1 VSWWP
6 TVRLVAAREIRTRA
20 TSKATR
26 IVTVIMVVAIV
37 ALTVILDV
45 TRGGD
50 SAQKVGLTSATAQ
63 LAQPLRQAAQTTG
76 QDVDVSTV
84 SSPAAGAQDVRDGH
98 LDALLGRGG
107 PGKPFTVVVKDDLDD
122 NLHATLNQL
131 ARQESLNRQITR
143 LGGDPAQVSTDMAR
157 ATPRVTELEP
167 QEPFHS
173 ERLVIG
179 VIVGI
184 LIYVG
189 LLSYGQAVAQGVVE
203 EKTSRVVEILL
214 STIRAWQLMAGKVLG
229 IGVVGL
235 AQLAIIL
242 GAGALTAA
250 ATGVLSLPTSV
261 AAGTIVWAIVWYLL
275 GYFLYALL
283 FAAAGALVSRQEDVG
298 SVTMPLMML
307 IIVPYV
313 IGISALPADPEN
325 GLVRTLSLIPLFS
338 PMLMP
343 MREAMGVA
351 TAGELIFSV
360 ALTAALVAALVRVT
374 GRIYSNA
381 VMRMGARI
389 RVGDAFRGT

>member
-6 TVRLVAAREIRTRA
+6 IVRLVAAREIRARVA
-20 TSKATR
+20 SKAMR
-26 IVTVIMVVAIV
+26 IVTGIMVVALVGLIIV
-37 ALTVILDV
+37 LDLT
-45 TRGGD
+45 GGGS
-50 SAQKVGLTSATAQ
+50 SAQKVGLTQQTEQ
-63 LAQPLRQAAQTTG
+63 LAGPLRAAARATG
-76 QDVDVSTV
+76 EEVDVTNSI
-84 SSPAAGAQDVRDGH
+84 SPAAGARDIRDGH
-98 LDALLGRGG
+98 LDALLVQGSG
-107 PGKPFTVVVKDDLDD
+107 GKPFRITVKDDLDD
-122 NLHATLNQL
+122 DLRATLNAL
-131 ARQESLNRQITR
+131 ARQETLNRQIDQ
-143 LGGDPAQVSTDMAR
+143 LGGNPAQVNGALAR
-157 ATPRVTELEP
+157 ATPQITELEP
-167 QEPFHS
+167 QEPYHD

-179 VIVGI
+179 IIVGV

-203 EKTSRVVEILL
+203 EKSSRVVEILL

-229 IGVVGL
+229 IGIVGL
-235 AQLAIIL
+235 LQLAIIL

-250 ATGVLSLPTSV
+250 LTGVLSLPTSV
-261 AAGTIVWAIVWYLL
+261 AVGTVIWAIAWYLL

-307 IIVPYV
+307 IVVPYV
-313 IGISALPADPEN
+313 IGISALPSDPEN
-325 GLVRTLSLIPLFS
+325 SLVRTLSLIPLFS

-360 ALTAALVAALVRVT
+360 ALTAVLIAVLVRVT

-381 VMRMGARI
+381 IMRMGARI
-389 RVGDAFRGT
+389 RLGDAFRGG

>member
-1 VSWWP
+1 M
-6 TVRLVAAREIRTRA
+6 VAAREIRTRIA
-20 TSKATR
+20 SKATR

-37 ALTVILDV
+37 ALTVVLDV
-45 TRGGD
+45 TGGGS
-50 SAQKVGLTSATAQ
+50 SAQKVGLTPATQQ
-63 LAQPLRQAAQTTG
+63 LAQPLQQAARATG
-76 QDVDVSTV
+76 DEIETVDVA
-84 SSPAAGAQDVRDGH
+84 SPAAGARSVRDGK
-98 LDALLGRGG
+98 LDALLDGD
-107 PGKPFTVVVKDDLDD
+107 PFSVTVKDDLDD
-122 NLHATLNQL
+122 NLRATLTAL
-131 ARQESLNRQITR
+131 ARQETLDRR
-143 LGGDPAQVSTDMAR
+143 VRALGGDPAQLNA
-157 ATPRVTELEP
+157 ALAQAQPRVTELEP
-167 QEPFHS
+167 QKPYHD
-173 ERLVIG
+173 ERLAIG
-179 VIVGI
+179 MIVGI
-184 LIYVG
+184 LIYVA

-229 IGVVGL
+229 IGIVGL
-235 AQLAIIL
+235 LQLAAVI
-242 GAGALTAA
+242 GAGVIAA
-250 ATGVLSLPTSV
+250 VATGVLTLPASV
-261 AAGTIVWAIVWYLL
+261 AAGTVVWAIVWYLL

-360 ALTAALVAALVRVT
+360 VLTVALIAVLVRLT
-374 GRIYSNA
+374 GRVYANA
-381 VMRMGARI
+381 VMRMGARV
-389 RVGDAFRGT
+389 RVADALRRS

>member
-1 VSWWP
+1 MSWWP
-6 TVRLVAAREIRTRA
+6 TVRLVASREIRTRA
-20 TSKATR
+20 ASKATR
-26 IVTVIMVVAIV
+26 IVTLIMVVAIV
-37 ALTVILDV
+37 ALTVILDL

-63 LAQPLRQAAQTTG
+63 LAEPLQQAARATG
-76 QDVDVSTV
+76 EDVDVRTGL
-84 SSPAAGAQDVRDGH
+84 SPAAGAQDVRDGH

-107 PGKPFTVVVKDDLDD
+107 PGKPFTIVVKDDLDD
-122 NLHATLNQL
+122 NLRATLNLL
-131 ARQESLNRQITR
+131 ARQEALNRQITR
-143 LGGDPAQVSTDMAR
+143 LGGSPAQVNADMAR

-167 QEPFHS
+167 EEPYHS

-179 VIVGI
+179 MIVGI
-184 LIYVG
+184 LIYVA

-203 EKTSRVVEILL
+203 EKSSRVVEILL

-229 IGVVGL
+229 IGVIGL
-235 AQLAIIL
+235 AQLAIVI
-242 GAGALTAA
+242 GAGAAA
-250 ATGVLSLPTSV
+250 AALTGVLSLPTSI
-261 AAGTIVWAIVWYLL
+261 AAGTVVWAIAWYLL

-351 TAGELIFSV
+351 TAAELIFSV
-360 ALTAALVAALVRVT
+360 ALTVALIAVLVRIT

-389 RVGDAFRGT
+389 RVGDAFRGA

>member
-1 VSWWP
+1 VTWWP
-6 TVRLVAAREIRTRA
+6 TVRLVAAREIRTRIE
-20 TSKATR
+20 SKATR
-26 IVTVIMVVAIV
+26 IVTLIMVVAIV
-37 ALTVILDV
+37 ALTVILDA
-45 TRGGD
+45 TGGGS
-50 SAQKVGLTSATAQ
+50 SAQKVGLTRATEQ
-63 LAQPLRQAAQTTG
+63 LAEPLRQAAEATG
-76 QDVDVSTV
+76 ADIDVSNAI
-84 SSPAAGAQDVRDGH
+84 SPAAGVRDIRDGN
-98 LDALLGRGG
+98 LDALLSRGG
-107 PGKPFTVVVKDDLDD
+107 PGKPFSIVVKDTLDD
-122 NLHATLNQL
+122 NLHATLNVL
-131 ARQESLNRQITR
+131 ARQEALNRQITR
-143 LGGDPAQVSTDMAR
+143 LGGDPAQVSADTAR

-214 STIRAWQLMAGKVLG
+214 STIRSWQLMAGKVLG
-229 IGVVGL
+229 IGIVGL
-235 AQLAIIL
+235 LQLAIIL

-250 ATGVLSLPTSV
+250 VTGVLSLPASV
-261 AAGTIVWAIVWYLL
+261 AAGTIAWAIAWYLL

-313 IGISALPADPEN
+313 IGISALPSDPEN

-351 TAGELIFSV
+351 TAGELILSV
-360 ALTAALVAALVRVT
+360 ALTVALIAVLVRVA
-374 GRIYSNA
+374 GRIYANA

-389 RVGDAFRGT
+389 RVGDAFRGA

>member
-1 VSWWP
+1 MSWWP
-6 TVRLVAAREIRTRA
+6 VVRLVAAREIRTRIE
-20 TSKATR
+20 SKATR
-26 IVTVIMVVAIV
+26 IVTVILVVALV
-37 ALTVILDV
+37 ALIVILDV
-45 TRGGD
+45 AGGGS
-50 SAQKVGLTSATAQ
+50 SAQKVGFTAQ
-63 LAQPLRQAAQTTG
+63 VQQLAGPLQQAAHASDD
-76 QDVDVSTV
+76 DVETINVASL
-84 SSPAAGAQDVRDGH
+84 SAGERSVRDGD
-98 LDALLGRGG
+98 LDALVAPGR
-107 PGKPFTVVVKDDLDD
+107 PLHVVVKDDLDD
-122 NLHATLNQL
+122 TLRATLTAL
-131 ARQESLNRQITR
+131 ARQQTLDQQVTA
-143 LGGDPAQVSTDMAR
+143 LGGDPAQVDRALAR
-157 ATPRVTELEP
+157 ASLDVQVLEP
-167 QEPFHS
+167 QKPHHD

-179 VIVGI
+179 IIVGV

-214 STIRAWQLMAGKVLG
+214 STIRAWHLMAGKVLG

-235 AQLAIIL
+235 LQLAIVL

-250 ATGVLSLPTSV
+250 LTGVLSLPTSV
-261 AAGTIVWAIVWYLL
+261 AAGTVVWAIVWYLL

-313 IGISALPADPEN
+313 VGVSALPADPEN

-351 TAGELIFSV
+351 TAGELAFSV
-360 ALTAALVAALVRVT
+360 ALTGVLVVVLVRVT
-374 GRIYSNA
+374 GRIYANA
-381 VMRMGARI
+381 VMRMGARV
-389 RVGDAFRGT
+389 RVTDALRRA